1 MDQPITSK
9 QLADL
14 AFRQAWQGIFVFIVP
29 AGLAMLIGYYSDN
42 RWQNGKTWTI
52 ISLAV
57 ALLVSWLI
65 IWRRYVGFKQTAQQ
79 VKINLTKDKLGLPDS
94 ANH

>member
-14 AFRQAWQGIFVFIVP
+14 AFRQAWQSLFIFIGPV
-29 AGLAMLIGYYSDN
+29 GLAMLIGYYLDN
-42 RWQNGKTWTI
+42 GWADSKLRTI

-57 ALLVSWLI
+57 AFVISWVIIFYRYSGFRRLAKQIKADSVSNSNH
-65 IWRRYVGFKQTAQQ
+65 KQ
-79 VKINLTKDKLGLPDS
+79 
-94 ANH
+94 